1 MCPTSDT
8 VDAPLQN
15 ELLMNAV
22 DLEAESWSLAVEPQF
37 CKMQEKR
44 IIKRQDVIYG
54 QLKQSSSLKHVVQLC
69 SVHSCSSFE
78 SVFVLLVLLRV
89 HADRAPSRTDAH
101 GNGRGL

>member
-15 ELLMNAV
+15 ELVINAV

-54 QLKQSSSLKHVVQLC
+54 QLKKSPSLKHVVQLC
-69 SVHSCSSFE
+69 SVNSCLSFKCFCALGLTQSSCRL
-78 SVFVLLVLLRV
+78 SSIMYRRLW
-89 HADRAPSRTDAH
+89 
-101 GNGRGL
+101 